1 MAKSAW
7 GIELG
12 TSSVK
17 AVKLSGDGGGVS
29 MESFTIVSL
38 SDYGLGN
45 GVSRE
50 DALAGALS
58 SLRVS
63 EGIKKGEQV
72 FVSLTGQ
79 NTLGRIISLPPVP
92 KDRVRETIQNEAR
105 SQIPI
110 KLEEAVWDYQ
120 VIEDS
125 EGEDELKVNLY
136 AAKREVVQQLLDSCD
151 SAGLQITGVQVA
163 PLGIYNY
170 IKYEFDDAVASSCV
184 AIDIGADN
192 TDVILIDGQKT
203 YVRVVPVAGNE
214 ITKALRARFKLS
226 VEDAEKLKRNAGKSK
241 DAAAVFEAM
250 KPPLKD
256 MVGEIYRAVGFYK
269 NQNEAANISKLVMM
283 GNGSK
288 LLNIKKFFEQQL
300 QYEVHKV
307 EAPQRVSLSR
317 NVDPGEVQNTI
328 QSLTVAIGLALQ
340 GLGVDGVNT
349 INLLPPE
356 YIEGKQTERL
366 RVPFFVGGALALAG
380 GVLALAMGVL
390 ATGGVQT
397 TLQQAA
403 DADSV
408 AKKETGDYKQLNNVG
423 DDEAK
428 ARSLQNLAEG
438 YFAELPARKGKADEN
453 GEAEELPAIRFSIP
467 ANVVPGLMM
476 RAVDAAIAEA
486 AAKSPQPVFRANQ
499 RPAPG
504 SVQVNVLPQGD
515 TNAAFTVLTEPA
527 MVSLP
532 GGDEANKNVWTAT
545 RTYNY
550 QVYLAVALTDT
561 GSADNAFN
569 GLKRLLADGNDNE
582 GLLKDHLTAALLGY
596 LKSSRQLEGIAESDH
611 KNIKFPK
618 LSLGLFKG
626 SAEVLDTKGI
636 MSGKETTFA
645 STPRDEN
652 GDPILG
658 PDGKPLPPK
667 NESRVAANYPYK
679 FSVSFVRVT
688 LVLDPVMP
696 PVEKTEEPAARN
708 N

>member
-29 MESFTIVSL
+29 LESFSIVSL

-136 AAKREVVQQLLDSCD
+136 AAKKEVVQQLLEACD
-151 SAGLQITGVQVA
+151 TAGLQITGVQVA

-170 IKYEFDDAVASSCV
+170 IKYEFDDAVADSCV

-226 VEDAEKLKRNAGKSK
+226 VDDAEKLKRNAGKSK
-241 DAAAVFEAM
+241 DAAAVFDAM

-269 NQNEAANISKLVMM
+269 NQNETANISKLVMM

-340 GLGVDGVNT
+340 GLAVDGVNT

-356 YIEGKQTERL
+356 YLADKQTERL
-366 RVPFFVGGALALAG
+366 RMPFFVGGALALAG
-380 GVLALAMGVL
+380 GVLALLMGIL
-390 ATGGVQT
+390 ATGGVAASLQT
-397 TLQQAA
+397 AA
-403 DADSV
+403 DTAD
-408 AKKETGDYKQLNNVG
+408 AATKETQAYQQMEQVG

-428 ARSLQNLAEG
+428 ARSLQNLSEG
-438 YFAELPARKGKADEN
+438 YVAELTRKGKNENDETID
-453 GEAEELPAIRFSIP
+453 LPPVRFSIP
-467 ANVVPGLMM
+467 ANVVPGLIM
-476 RAVDAAIAEA
+476 RAVDAAVAEA
-486 AAKSPQPVFRANQ
+486 AIKSTIPLYRSNQKVAADGPQA
-499 RPAPG
+499 
-504 SVQVNVLPQGD
+504 NVLPQGE
-515 TNAAFTVLTEPA
+515 TNAAFRAGIEPV
-527 MVSLP
+527 MKSL
-532 GGDEANKNVWTAT
+532 DNTDVKNVWTAT
-545 RTYNY
+545 RTYTY
-550 QVYLAVALTDT
+550 QVFLASGLDSS
-561 GSADNAFN
+561 GSADSAFN
-569 GLKRLLADGNDNE
+569 SLNRMLTEDPA
-582 GLLKDHLTAALLGY
+582 LLKTHVEAALLDY
-596 LKSSRQLEGIAESDH
+596 LKSSGQLDDVSESDR

-618 LSLGLFKG
+618 LSTGLYKG
-626 SAEVLDTKGI
+626 SAELLDAKGALG
-636 MSGKETTFA
+636 GKETRLW
-645 STPRDEN
+645 SPYRDEN
-652 GDPILG
+652 GNAILDVNG
-658 PDGKPLPPK
+658 QPQWR
-667 NESRVAANYPYK
+667 EEAAPQARDVKYPYK
-679 FSVSFVRVT
+679 FSITFVRVT
-688 LVLDPVMP
+688 VVLDPVMP
-696 PVEKTEEPAARN
+696 PVEKTEPAEGGN
-708 N
+708 

>member
-29 MESFTIVSL
+29 LDTFTIVSL
-38 SDYGLGN
+38 ADYGLGG
-45 GVSRE
+45 GVSRD

-72 FVSLTGQ
+72 YVSLTGQ

-120 VIEDS
+120 VIEES

-136 AAKREVVQQLLDSCD
+136 AAKKEVVQQLLDACD
-151 SAGLQITGVQVA
+151 AAGLHVTGVQVA

-170 IKYEFDDAVASSCV
+170 IKYEFDDAVADSCV

-226 VEDAEKLKRNAGKSK
+226 VEDAEKLKRNAAKSK

-269 NQNEAANISKLVMM
+269 NQNESTNISKLVMM

-307 EAPQRVSLSR
+307 EAPQRVTLSR
-317 NVDPGEVQNTI
+317 NVDPGEIQSTI

-356 YIEGKQTERL
+356 YLIGKQTEALRL
-366 RVPFFVGGALALAG
+366 PFFVGGGLALAG
-380 GVLALAMGVL
+380 GVIALLMGVL
-390 ATGGVQT
+390 STGGIAPA
-397 TLQQAA
+397 LQSATDVKTQAEA
-403 DADSV
+403 AKKDFNDQQNVRDAD
-408 AKKETGDYKQLNNVG
+408 T
-423 DDEAK
+423 K
-428 ARSLQNLAEG
+428 ARSMQNLTEG
-438 YFAELPARKGKADEN
+438 YFAELDRKVKDEN
-453 GEAEELPAIRFSIP
+453 GEMVDAPKQRFTIA

-476 RAVDAAIAEA
+476 RAVDTAIAEA
-486 AAKSPQPVFRANQ
+486 AGKSRNQLFRANQ
-499 RPAPG
+499 RQAAG
-504 SVQVNVLPQGD
+504 GQQFKGYLPQGD
-515 TNAAFTVLTEPA
+515 TNAAFMLETKPEMMA
-527 MVSLP
+527 LP
-532 GGDEANKNVWTAT
+532 GSDQRNIWTAPRVFT
-545 RTYNY
+545 Y
-550 QVYLAVALTDT
+550 QVYLASALDSGASQDSAFSELNRLLTDDP
-561 GSADNAFN
+561 GI
-569 GLKRLLADGNDNE
+569 LKAHVE
-582 GLLKDHLTAALLGY
+582 GALLGY
-596 LKSSRQLEGIAESDH
+596 LKASGQLKDIPEADH

-618 LSLGLFKG
+618 MTLGLFKG
-626 SAEVLDTKGI
+626 TSELLEAKAVIKEIMLQKGGR
-636 MSGKETTFA
+636 SDGA
-645 STPRDEN
+645 PR
-652 GDPILG
+652 GVVFPW
-658 PDGKPLPPK
+658 
-667 NESRVAANYPYK
+667 K
-679 FSVSFVRVT
+679 FGISFVKVT
-688 LVLDPVMP
+688 VTLDPVMP
-696 PVEKTEEPAARN
+696 PAEAPAEGAAEGQGS
-708 N
+708 

>member
-29 MESFTIVSL
+29 LDTFTIISL
-38 SDYGLGN
+38 ADYGLGG

-72 FVSLTGQ
+72 FVSLSGQ

-92 KDRVRETIQNEAR
+92 EDRVRETIQNEAR

-125 EGEDELKVNLY
+125 AGEDELKVNLY
-136 AAKREVVQQLLDSCD
+136 AAKREVVQQLLDACD

-170 IKYEFDDAVASSCV
+170 IKYEFDDAVSGACV

-192 TDVILIDGQKT
+192 TDVVIIDGQKT

-269 NQNEAANISKLVMM
+269 NQNEAANINKLVMM

-288 LLNIKKFFEQQL
+288 LLNMKKFFEQQL

-307 EAPQRVSLSR
+307 EAPQRVTLSR
-317 NVDPGEVQNTI
+317 SVDPGEVQNTI

-356 YIEGKQTERL
+356 YLAGKQTEALRL
-366 RVPFFVGGALALAG
+366 PFFVGGGLALAG
-380 GVLALAMGVL
+380 GVIALLLGIL
-390 ATGGVQT
+390 ATGGVDAT
-397 TLQQAA
+397 IQQAT
-403 DADSV
+403 DT
-408 AKKETGDYKQLNNVG
+408 AKNASAESQQFNNSLNVST
-423 DDEAK
+423 EARK
-428 ARSLQNLAEG
+428 SRSLQNLAEG
-438 YFAELPARKGKADEN
+438 YVAELKRKGKDEN
-453 GEAEELPAIRFSIP
+453 GEAVDLPVQYFSIP
-467 ANVVPGLMM
+467 AHIVPGLVMQ
-476 RAVDAAIAEA
+476 AVDLSVAEA
-486 AAKSPQPVFRANQ
+486 AASSRYLVVRANQ
-499 RPAPG
+499 PSG
-504 SVQVNVLPQGD
+504 STGNL
-515 TNAAFTVLTEPA
+515 N
-527 MVSLP
+527 VSLVQSASGTLLVETTP
-532 GGDEANKNVWTAT
+532 EMVPMEAGSEQKVWTAKRVVT
-545 RTYNY
+545 Y
-550 QVYLAVALTDT
+550 QVYLASGIDQSVTQ
-561 GSADNAFN
+561 DNAHADLERALS
-569 GLKRLLADGNDNE
+569 GDGGLLAQHMRE
-582 GLLKDHLTAALLGY
+582 ALIGY
-596 LKSSRQLEGIAESDH
+596 LKSSGQLKDVPESDYSQ
-611 KNIKFPK
+611 IKFNFTA
-618 LSLGLFKG
+618 GLFKG
-626 SAEVLDTKGI
+626 PTQLFEAREIV
-636 MSGKETTFA
+636 KEQNLQNA
-645 STPRDEN
+645 DGRPDAPPRDA
-652 GDPILG
+652 
-658 PDGKPLPPK
+658 K
-667 NESRVAANYPYK
+667 YPWK
-679 FSVSFVRVT
+679 FGISFAKVVVT
-688 LVLDPVMP
+688 LDPVMP
-696 PVEKTEEPAARN
+696 KAAPAEAPAGG
-708 N
+708 

>member
-29 MESFTIVSL
+29 LETFNIISL
-38 SDYGLGN
+38 ADYGHGS

-58 SLRVS
+58 TLRVS

-120 VIEDS
+120 VIEET

-136 AAKREVVQQLLDSCD
+136 AAKREVVQQLLDACD
-151 SAGLQITGVQVA
+151 SAGLHITGVQVA

-170 IKYEFDDAVASSCV
+170 IKYEFDDAIADCCV

-192 TDVILIDGQKT
+192 TDVVLIDGQKT

-226 VEDAEKLKRNAGKSK
+226 VEDAEKLKRNAAKSK

-317 NVDPGEVQNTI
+317 NVDPTEVQNTI
-328 QSLTVAIGLALQ
+328 QSLTVAIGLGLQ

-356 YIEGKQTERL
+356 YIAGKQTEALRL
-366 RVPFFVGGALALAG
+366 PFFVGGGLALAG
-380 GVLALAMGVL
+380 GVLALAIGVL
-390 ATGGVQT
+390 STGGVAPA
-397 TLQQAA
+397 LQQAEEVKNNA
-403 DADSV
+403 GA
-408 AKKETGDYKQLNNVG
+408 ALTEFKGKQDVG
-423 DDEAK
+423 EVEFK
-428 ARSLQNLAEG
+428 ARSLQNLSEG
-438 YFAELPARKGKADEN
+438 YFAQLQRKVKNESDELVDAPLE
-453 GEAEELPAIRFSIP
+453 RFSIP
-467 ANVVPGLMM
+467 ANVVPGLVM
-476 RAVDAAIAEA
+476 RAVDSAIAEA
-486 AAKSPQPVFRANQ
+486 ASRAGNPVYRANQ
-499 RPAPG
+499 RIAAAGQQFPSLMP
-504 SVQVNVLPQGD
+504 GD
-515 TNAAFTVLTEPA
+515 TNAAFVLETKPEMAALPGSDKRDIWTASRTYTYQVFLASALDSGASQDSAFNNLNRLLTEE
-527 MVSLP
+527 P
-532 GGDEANKNVWTAT
+532 G
-545 RTYNY
+545 
-550 QVYLAVALTDT
+550 YLKVAVEGA
-561 GSADNAFN
+561 
-569 GLKRLLADGNDNE
+569 LLA
-582 GLLKDHLTAALLGY
+582 Y
-596 LKSSRQLEGIAESDH
+596 LKSSGQLKDIPEAEH

-618 LSLGLFKG
+618 LTLGLFKG
-626 SAEVLDTKGI
+626 TSEVLDSKGI
-636 MSGKETTFA
+636 IK
-645 STPRDEN
+645 D
-652 GDPILG
+652 
-658 PDGKPLPPK
+658 
-667 NESRVAANYPYK
+667 
-679 FSVSFVRVT
+679 VT
-688 LVLDPVMP
+688 LVRGGRNEAVPRGATYPWKFSISFVKVSLTLDPVMP
-696 PVEKTEEPAARN
+696 PAEQPAEGAAEGQG
-708 N
+708 

>member
-29 MESFTIVSL
+29 LETFNIISL
-38 SDYGLGN
+38 SDYGLGS

-50 DALAGALS
+50 EALAGALA
-58 SLRVS
+58 SLRVA

-79 NTLGRIISLPPVP
+79 NALGRIISLPPVP

-120 VIEDS
+120 IIEDS

-136 AAKREVVQQLLDSCD
+136 AAKKEVVQQLLDACD
-151 SAGLQITGVQVA
+151 SAGLQITGMQVA

-170 IKYEFDDAVASSCV
+170 IKYEFDDAVADSCV

-192 TDVILIDGQKT
+192 TDVVLIDGQKT

-226 VEDAEKLKRNAGKSK
+226 VEDAEKLKRNAAKSK

-307 EAPQRVSLSR
+307 EAPQRVTLSR

-366 RVPFFVGGALALAG
+366 RVPFFVGGGLALAG
-380 GVLALAMGVL
+380 GVLALVMGVL
-390 ATGGVQT
+390 ATGGVQAA
-397 TLQQAA
+397 LQQAT
-403 DADSV
+403 DVDQL
-408 AKKETGDYKQLNNVG
+408 AKSETAAYRNLQNVG
-423 DDEAK
+423 DKEAK

-438 YFAELPARKGKADEN
+438 YVAVLDRKGKDN
-453 GEAEELPAIRFSIP
+453 DGNTIDLPRVSFTIA
-467 ANVVPGLMM
+467 ANVVPGLIM
-476 RAVDAAIAEA
+476 RATDAAIAEA
-486 AAKSPQPVFRANQ
+486 AQKSNMPFFRINQ
-499 RPAPG
+499 RPAAGGPAPT
-504 SVQVNVLPQGD
+504 VLAQGD
-515 TNAAFTVLTEPA
+515 TNAAFVASTTPEWRS
-527 MVSLP
+527 VS
-532 GGDEANKNVWTAT
+532 GAADAEKNVWTAT
-545 RTYNY
+545 RNYVY
-550 QVYLAVALTDT
+550 QVYLGT
-561 GSADNAFN
+561 GVDSGTSASGGHEELN
-569 GLKRLLADGNDNE
+569 RLLTGE
-582 GLLKDHLTAALLGY
+582 SGLLRQHVEAALLEY
-596 LKSSRQLEGIAESDH
+596 LKTSGQLEGISEADR

-618 LSLGLFKG
+618 LEMGLFKG
-626 SAEVLDTKGI
+626 TADVLEPAGVVKPMPTI
-636 MSGKETTFA
+636 RRPE
-645 STPRDEN
+645 RDEN
-652 GDPILG
+652 GELVKN
-658 PDGKPLPPK
+658 PDGSIKYV
-667 NESRVAANYPYK
+667 NEAATVTRYPYK
-679 FSVSFVRVT
+679 FGVSFVRVT
-688 LVLDPVMP
+688 LTLDPVMP
-696 PVEKTEEPAARN
+696 PVEKPDQPEQN
-708 N
+708 G

>member
-29 MESFTIVSL
+29 LDSFTIISL
-38 SDYGLGN
+38 ADYGLGG

-72 FVSLTGQ
+72 FVSLSGQ

-92 KDRVRETIQNEAR
+92 EDRVRETIQNEAR

-125 EGEDELKVNLY
+125 AGEDELKVNLY
-136 AAKREVVQQLLDSCD
+136 AAKREVVQQLLDACD

-170 IKYEFDDAVASSCV
+170 IKYEFDDAVSGACV

-192 TDVILIDGQKT
+192 TDVVIIDGQKT

-269 NQNEAANISKLVMM
+269 NQNEAANINKLVMM

-288 LLNIKKFFEQQL
+288 LLNMKKFFEQQL

-307 EAPQRVSLSR
+307 EAPQRVTLSR
-317 NVDPGEVQNTI
+317 SVDPGEVQSTI

-356 YIEGKQTERL
+356 YLAGKQTEALRL
-366 RVPFFVGGALALAG
+366 PFFVGGGLALAG
-380 GVLALAMGVL
+380 GVIALLLGIL
-390 ATGGVQT
+390 ATGGVDAT
-397 TLQQAA
+397 IQQAT
-403 DADSV
+403 DT
-408 AKKETGDYKQLNNVG
+408 AKNATAESTQFNNSLNVTT
-423 DDEAK
+423 EARK
-428 ARSLQNLAEG
+428 SRSLQNLAEG
-438 YFAELPARKGKADEN
+438 YVGELTRKGKDEN
-453 GEAEELPAIRFSIP
+453 GESIDLPTQYFRIP
-467 ANVVPGLMM
+467 AHVVPGLVMQ
-476 RAVDAAIAEA
+476 AVDQSVAEA
-486 AAKSPQPVFRANQ
+486 ASGSRYLVVRANQ
-499 RPAPG
+499 PPG
-504 SVQVNVLPQGD
+504 GTSS
-515 TNAAFTVLTEPA
+515 AK
-527 MVSLP
+527 VSLVP
-532 GGDEANKNVWTAT
+532 AASGTLQVDTVPEMVPMEAGSEQKVWTAK
-545 RTYNY
+545 RTVSY
-550 QVYLAVALTDT
+550 QVYLATGIDQAVSQDTAHSELERTLSGDT
-561 GSADNAFN
+561 G
-569 GLKRLLADGNDNE
+569 LLAQ
-582 GLLKDHLTAALLGY
+582 HMRAALLEY
-596 LKSSRQLEGIAESDH
+596 LKSSGQLKDVPESDYSA
-611 KNIKFPK
+611 IKFN
-618 LSLGLFKG
+618 LTAGLFKG
-626 SAEVLDTKGI
+626 PSQLYEAREIVKEVNLQNADGRPD
-636 MSGKETTFA
+636 A
-645 STPRDEN
+645 APRDA
-652 GDPILG
+652 
-658 PDGKPLPPK
+658 
-667 NESRVAANYPYK
+667 RYPWK
-679 FSVSFVRVT
+679 FGISFAKVVVT
-688 LVLDPVMP
+688 LDPVMP
-696 PVEKTEEPAARN
+696 KAPPAEAEAPAGG
-708 N
+708 

>member
-29 MESFTIVSL
+29 LESFTIISL
-38 SDYGLGN
+38 SDYGFGN
-45 GVSRE
+45 GVTRE
-50 DALAGALS
+50 AAMAGALAT
-58 SLRVS
+58 LRSS

-92 KDRVRETIQNEAR
+92 KERVRETIQNEAR

-120 VIEDS
+120 VIEET

-136 AAKREVVQQLLDSCD
+136 AAKREVVQQLLDACD
-151 SAGLQITGVQVA
+151 TAGLHITGVQVA

-170 IKYEFDDAVASSCV
+170 IKYEFDDAVADCCV

-192 TDVILIDGQKT
+192 TDVVLIDGQKT

-241 DAAAVFEAM
+241 DAAAVFDAM

-356 YIEGKQTERL
+356 YVAAKQTEAL
-366 RVPFFVGGALALAG
+366 RMPFFVGGGLALAG
-380 GVLALAMGVL
+380 GVLALAVGIL
-390 ATGGVQT
+390 STGGVAPA
-397 TLQQAA
+397 LQEAVDIKNTA
-403 DADSV
+403 DAATKEYR
-408 AKKETGDYKQLNNVG
+408 AKQDVG
-423 DDEAK
+423 AVDFK
-428 ARSLQNLAEG
+428 ARSMQNLAEG
-438 YFAELPARKGKADEN
+438 YFAELNRKVKDQN
-453 GEAEELPAIRFSIP
+453 GDMVDAPPERFTIP
-467 ANVVPGLMM
+467 ANVVTGLLM
-476 RAVDAAIAEA
+476 RTVDSAIGEA
-486 AAKSPQPVFRANQ
+486 AQRAANPVFRANQ
-499 RPAPG
+499 RLAAGGQQFPSLMP
-504 SVQVNVLPQGD
+504 GD
-515 TNAAFTVLTEPA
+515 TNAAFVLETRPEMQGLPGSDKKDIWTASRTYTYQVFLASALDSGASQDSAFNNLNRLLTED
-527 MVSLP
+527 P
-532 GGDEANKNVWTAT
+532 G
-545 RTYNY
+545 
-550 QVYLAVALTDT
+550 YLKVAV
-561 GSADNAFN
+561 
-569 GLKRLLADGNDNE
+569 E
-582 GLLKDHLTAALLGY
+582 GALLEY
-596 LKSSRQLEGIAESDH
+596 LKSSKQLEGIPEADH

-618 LSLGLFKG
+618 LTLGLFKG
-626 SAEVLDTKGI
+626 TSEVLDSKGI
-636 MSGKETTFA
+636 IKDVALMRGG
-645 STPRDEN
+645 R
-652 GDPILG
+652 
-658 PDGKPLPPK
+658 
-667 NESRVAANYPYK
+667 NESLPRGVTYPWK
-679 FSVSFVRVT
+679 FGISFVKVSLT
-688 LVLDPVMP
+688 LDPVMP
-696 PVEKTEEPAARN
+696 PAPPKEEGATEGQG
-708 N
+708 